1 MWKQIGK
8 YSGLVI
14 ALLVVLL
21 AATAVFLTLPPGERW
36 LKSLVE
42 NEGSGALGRTVTIGA
57 LQTNL
62 FSYLAMDDIRI
73 AGRSGDPEM
82 GAVTVGRIEVRYSL
96 LSALKER
103 FAISSLFIDSVI
115 VAIARDSSG
124 QFILPLETSPDTVAA
139 TSPSDHEAGNPLV
152 LPVSIDTAHVGR
164 IRITYGDVPLDAHA
178 QISDGSISLGR
189 TDHDSYQCEVNLDQ
203 ISASL
208 DSLMLPAISF
218 RTRLSLSPDAVRL
231 DTLSVQIAQLQL
243 AARGALKLGVDTTF
257 DASLAISGKPDAVI
271 QPVIRHLGLPAIET
285 TGELNIIA
293 GAQGN
298 TESMEAESVSEL
310 PEVRSGGISTQRSQV
325 GLSYRSDT
333 LFVDTLMVPT
343 FGGSIAGRGV
353 IALDSMIGTQMNLA
367 INSLDMQQL
376 WSALYE
382 EVSPYEGSFDGVL
395 QVSNDGTDISDWR
408 VEGSLRG
415 TRLTYAGKSL
425 PDLKGNVT
433 LSGGRL
439 ILDIEQQELGLAVDL
454 SIEDEAL
461 DGSFT
466 ATLPRLDIVA
476 GLANFG
482 GVTGSLEAG
491 GTLGGTLSNPAIRAQ
506 IAGDSIVY
514 ENFPVD
520 RLNATLSYLDS
531 VLTFA
536 SLTLSGSVDSI
547 DAARPLFGLDSLGG
561 GFSYTVTGSGT
572 LDDPSAQIG
581 VSFGPLGYGSYAV
594 DSGAVEMSVK
604 GRTATLE
611 PSRIFAQRLALG
623 LTGSA
628 NIDSLAGNLSLRIT
642 DLGHGADSSVAAES
656 SSAEDPTVV
665 GQCAIEFNV
674 SDTTDLEL
682 YARGD
687 SLAVGAFSALL
698 TDSLALGGL
707 VSFEG
712 AFRGAVDNPTGSLAL
727 SVIKPTYDD
736 IVLDSIDMRLRFS
749 RHRLDIDTLTIAG
762 LGQDLNAR
770 MFLQFSRDSVGGYTI
785 TTEDSLGGV
794 MQSNALDLRALEPFL
809 SEGGTIEGKGSVNVR
824 FRGTIGEPHVE
835 GDIRVT
841 DARLSPASGMDT
853 VQNIQLLIALEDSA
867 LTFRQATAQLR
878 GSEVAISGNAVFTQE
893 RRIIT
898 TLTFETE
905 RFGTLE
911 VTGSASQDSLDLHA
925 KVDTLR
931 LSAFSRL
938 VPEVDTL
945 GGLLSCVVSATGS
958 PDDPVLDGS
967 FTVRGLVIKPTIL
980 DSAITDG
987 TAVVSFDRN
996 TARIDSLSARIG
1008 EGRVWA
1014 TGSLTLTEGS
1024 VSGVDIV
1031 MFARQISLSSKD
1043 VFVLGVDTADI
1054 YFHGANGAFTLSGPV
1069 VLGETR
1075 FVRDFDL
1082 TDVLAMMRETERVE
1096 QGVSPLQQQTTLDL
1110 RLRDNGSLWVD
1121 NNLARIRL
1129 SAGTGVIGTL
1139 AKPNLTGRVRV
1150 EEGYLLYLD
1159 REFKITRGVAFFSDP
1174 AQINPDIDFA
1184 ATAEVTVYSG
1194 TSSTKYIIVL
1204 EVTGPLDNY
1213 QTRLYSTSHPDLN
1226 RSDVISLLTVGA
1238 TRQQLTGSSQGEVL
1252 ADRAGEL
1259 VSRRIAGYA
1268 SRQVEEALGLSEVS
1282 VQGNLFN
1289 PNQNGGPQLLVSKS
1303 LSQQVKVTYSTR
1315 VGGKNEQSIR
1325 LDYRLSDHWSFEGE
1339 TNQVGEA
1346 ILNIKYG
1353 LRFK

>member
-8 YSGLVI
+8 YSALVF
-14 ALLVVLL
+14 ALLVFLL
-21 AATAVFLTLPPGERW
+21 AATAFFLALPPGERW

-42 NEGSGALGRTVTIGA
+42 NEGSGVLGRTVTIGA

-96 LSALKER
+96 LSALGER
-103 FAISSLFIDSVI
+103 FAISSLFFDSVI
-115 VAIARDSSG
+115 VTIARDSSG
-124 QFILPLETSPDTVAA
+124 QLILPLEHSPDTVAA

-152 LPVSIDTAHVGR
+152 LPVSIDTAHIGR
-164 IRITYGDVPLDAHA
+164 IRVTYDDMPLDAHA
-178 QISDGSISLGR
+178 RISDGSISLGR
-189 TDHDSYQCEVNLDQ
+189 TDDDSYQCEVNLDQ

-208 DSLMLPAISF
+208 DSLMLPAIGF

-243 AARGALKLGVDTTF
+243 AARGDLKLGVDTTV
-257 DASLAISGKPDAVI
+257 DASLAISGQPDSVV
-271 QPVIRHLGLPAIET
+271 QPVIKHLGLPTIET
-285 TGELNIIA
+285 TGELNIVA
-293 GAQGN
+293 SVQGN
-298 TESMEAESVSEL
+298 TKSMEAESVSEL
-310 PEVRSGGISTQRSQV
+310 PEVRSGGLSTQRSRV

-408 VEGSLRG
+408 VDGSLRG
-415 TRLTYAGKSL
+415 TRLSYAGKPL
-425 PDLKGNVT
+425 PDLKGNIT
-433 LSGGRL
+433 LSDGRL
-439 ILDIEQQELGLAVDL
+439 ILDIEQQELALAVDL
-454 SIEDEAL
+454 FIEDEAL
-461 DGSFT
+461 DGTFT

-482 GVTGSLEAG
+482 GVTGSLDAD
-491 GTLGGTLSNPAIRAQ
+491 GTLDGTLSNPAIRAQ

-531 VLTFA
+531 VLTIA

-547 DAARPLFGLDSLGG
+547 DPARPLFGLDSLGG

-572 LDDPSAQIG
+572 LDDPSAQID
-581 VSFGPLGYGSYAV
+581 VSFGPLGYGRYAV
-594 DSGAVEMSVK
+594 DSGVVEMSVE

-628 NIDSLAGNLSLRIT
+628 DIDSLAGNLSLRIT
-642 DLGHGADSSVAAES
+642 DLGPESHDASLDVATAQT
-656 SSAEDPTVV
+656 AVTAGRCDI
-665 GQCAIEFNV
+665 AFDV
-674 SDTTDLEL
+674 SDTNDLDIQ
-682 YARGD
+682 ASGD

-712 AFRGAVDNPTGSLAL
+712 SFRGAAENPRGSLAL

-736 IVLDSIDMRLRFS
+736 IVLDSIGMRLRLS
-749 RHRLDIDTLTIAG
+749 QHRLDIDTLTIAG
-762 LGQDLNAR
+762 LGQDLDAR
-770 MFLQFSRDSVGGYTI
+770 MFVQLSRDSVGGYTI

-794 MQSNALDLRALEPFL
+794 IQSSSLDLRALEPFL
-809 SEGGTIEGKGSVNVR
+809 TEGGMIEGKGSVNVR

-841 DARLSPASGMDT
+841 DARLSPGSAMDT
-853 VQNIQLLIALEDSA
+853 VQNVQLLIALEDSA

-878 GSEVAISGNAVFTQE
+878 GSEVAISGSMVLTQE

-945 GGLLSCVVSATGS
+945 GGRLSCVVSATGS

-967 FTVRGLVIKPTIL
+967 FTVRGLVVKPTIL

-1014 TGSLTLTEGS
+1014 TGSLGLTDGS
-1024 VSGVDIV
+1024 VSRVDIAL
-1031 MFARQISLSSKD
+1031 FARQISLSGKD
-1043 VFVLGVDTADI
+1043 LFVLGVDTADI
-1054 YFHGANGAFTLSGPV
+1054 GFHGANGAFSLSGPV

-1082 TDVLAMMRETERVE
+1082 TDVLAMMREAERVE

-1121 NNLARIRL
+1121 NNLAHIRL

-1159 REFKITRGVAFFSDP
+1159 REFRITRGVAFFSDP
-1174 AQINPDIDFA
+1174 ARINPDIDFA
-1184 ATAEVTVYSG
+1184 STAEVTTYSG
-1194 TSSTKYIIVL
+1194 TSSTKYVILL

-1238 TRQQLTGSSQGEVL
+1238 TRQQLTGNSQGQVL
-1252 ADRAGEL
+1252 AERAGEL
-1259 VSRRIAGYA
+1259 VSRRITGYA